1 MKKQAEILLEHDT
14 NLFEQWYKSKNRG
27 DAEWIDTVS
36 QKGAFSDKIS
46 SIQLRIQR
54 SPVHALSHLIKF
66 VELIGKKGAVIRQA
80 YTITKALKELF
91 VNELLPPGRKLFLFN
106 QRPLEELED
115 KNGIELER
123 RLIMWIFEEKL
134 KMCYKQFV
142 DGLQILAGNVVEGVA
157 LNACKEMTELLIDRP
172 EQEQFL
178 LNSIVNKLGHPL
190 YRVGSKV
197 AMFLEQLIRK
207 HPNMRLIVI
216 KEIEQLMF
224 RKNILPKAQRYG
236 LHFLSRILIIAGE
249 FEIATCLVQI
259 YLKFFR
265 ILVLNDVLNEHH
277 LLPLLITG
285 LNRAFPYMKGKSLD
299 SDLLK
304 DIDSLYTLV
313 HTAKFSTSLNI
324 LRLLFQIHSA
334 SDGITDR
341 FYCAFYRRILNP
353 DGFGNQNHSKF
364 FSLLQRVL
372 KNDLVECRV
381 RAFIKRLFQV
391 ALASSASFAAA
402 TLLTCSVIIQERPSL
417 LRLDESL
424 ENQTENEKTIKNE
437 EKIKEE
443 NIKENS
449 ALEQKLVWF
458 EQNGNSDDEEEEETY
473 FDIKDE
479 SSDELN
485 KEIKKEKISNA
496 KKLSKTTGWIHR
508 PSSSSLN
515 NIKSDKQNNIPSLPK
530 RRNAYDPNARNPLF
544 SGADFSLDTELYT
557 LARHYHPTVASF
569 ARTLIQGG
577 SIHYKGDPLIDL
589 SQMRFLDRFAFK
601 NPKTKHLNKK
611 VNNKQKL
618 NPLFSHTYVPRG
630 IKALNPTSQFDYLN
644 KTSSEIPLDERFL
657 HHFASIKF
665 KKNIK
670 NEENKKGKNE
680 KDDEDF
686 DDMASLDSD
695 EFDLLLEKFEPG
707 DTRDVF
713 DVDFRDEFG
722 DETNSKRKKK
732 GVKKGKII
740 DEDDDFE
747 NELAECSDDEIDEED
762 EEIEEFSSDGGEG
775 DESGID
781 FDENEELNESGDEDN
796 SEMSEENIDNDSDG
810 QEFDN
815 DLLSD

>member
-1 MKKQAEILLEHDT
+1 MVKVQKNKKLQNLNKFNKSKKFAKNKLKKLSNIYSDSPTNEVKKKKNNKQNSNKNFKQNKPKIEHEESNKWYDYQINECRLNENKLDEKLLQKMKKQAEILLEHDT

-304 DIDSLYTLV
+304 DIDSLYAIV
-313 HTAKFSTSLNI
+313 QTAKFSTSLNV

-353 DGFGNQNHSKF
+353 DGFGNQSHSKF

-443 NIKENS
+443 NS

-458 EQNGNSDDEEEEETY
+458 EQNGNSADEEEEETY

-485 KEIKKEKISNA
+485 KEIKKEKILIQKNFQKLQDGFIDVIFSKIFI
-496 KKLSKTTGWIHR
+496 KKFSSFIFEA
-508 PSSSSLN
+508 SSSTLN

-569 ARTLIQGG
+569 ARTLIQG
-577 SIHYKGDPLIDL
+577 
-589 SQMRFLDRFAFK
+589 R
-601 NPKTKHLNKK
+601 LN
-611 VNNKQKL
+611 
-618 NPLFSHTYVPRG
+618 
-630 IKALNPTSQFDYLN
+630 
-644 KTSSEIPLDERFL
+644 
-657 HHFASIKF
+657 
-665 KKNIK
+665 
-670 NEENKKGKNE
+670 
-680 KDDEDF
+680 
-686 DDMASLDSD
+686 SLQRRS
-695 EFDLLLEKFEPG
+695 F
-707 DTRDVF
+707 
-713 DVDFRDEFG
+713 
-722 DETNSKRKKK
+722 N
-732 GVKKGKII
+732 
-740 DEDDDFE
+740 
-747 NELAECSDDEIDEED
+747 
-762 EEIEEFSSDGGEG
+762 
-775 DESGID
+775 
-781 FDENEELNESGDEDN
+781 
-796 SEMSEENIDNDSDG
+796 
-810 QEFDN
+810 
-815 DLLSD
+815 